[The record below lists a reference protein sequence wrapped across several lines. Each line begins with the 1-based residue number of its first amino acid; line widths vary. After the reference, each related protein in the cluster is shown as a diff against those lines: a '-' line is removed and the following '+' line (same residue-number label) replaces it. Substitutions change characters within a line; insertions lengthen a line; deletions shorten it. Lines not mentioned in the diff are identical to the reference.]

1 MNGPQSQSRAAT
13 VFGLA
18 VALFALP
25 AVIVGFRLALGEV
38 TSTRVFVVKE
48 TAAIAVGVLVLWI
61 VIKGEKLPLSS
72 IGLGTR
78 PWKSSVGWGLLGV
91 VFCTAGLAASL
102 GLAKLFGWPFG
113 AKSGFGFEP
122 PLWAV
127 AIAVFRAGTV
137 EEICYRGFAIERLQS
152 LTGNRALA
160 IGLPLVLFA
169 AFHYRQGY
177 AGILIAFVLGAILTA
192 TYVRRRDLTA
202 NIVTH
207 FLVDFI
213 PNILLPLFSA

>member
-1 MNGPQSQSRAAT
+1 MNTPQSQSRAAT
-13 VFGLA
+13 VFGLL

-25 AVIVGFRLALGEV
+25 AVIVGFRLAFGEV
-38 TSTRVFVVKE
+38 TSTRVFVLKE
-48 TAAIAVGVLVLWI
+48 IAAIAVGVLVLGI
-61 VIKGEKLPLSS
+61 VVKGERLPLSS

-91 VFCTAGLAASL
+91 VFCAAGLAASL
-102 GLAKLFGWPFG
+102 GLAKLLGWPFG
-113 AKSGFGFEP
+113 AKGFGFEP

-127 AIAVFRAGTV
+127 GMAVFRAGTV
-137 EEICYRGFAIERLQS
+137 EEICYRGFAIERLRS

-192 TYVRRRDLTA
+192 MYVRRRDLNA

-207 FLVDFI
+207 FVVDFI
-213 PNILLPLFSA
+213 PNILLPLVSG